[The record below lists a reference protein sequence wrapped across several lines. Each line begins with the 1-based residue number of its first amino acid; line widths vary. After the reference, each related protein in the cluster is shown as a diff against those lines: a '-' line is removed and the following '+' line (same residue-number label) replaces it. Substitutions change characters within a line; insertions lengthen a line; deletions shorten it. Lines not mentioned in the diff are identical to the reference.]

1 MENGKLFISLATMLF
16 LLQCNPDRKQP
27 TADSSP
33 QTPTYNL
40 TEAFPRLTFD
50 MPVELTSPEDG
61 TDRIFVVEQKGVIQV
76 FQNSHGI
83 QNSKVFLDIDKRVHS
98 GGEAGLLGM
107 AFHPDY
113 KTNGYFYLN
122 YTSGNSKT
130 LETIISRFKVS
141 ASNPNIADP
150 ESETVLMRFTQ
161 PWDNHNGGK
170 VAFGNDGFLYIG
182 TGDGGSWGDPDN
194 RAQNRK
200 VLLGK
205 ILRIDVNKSSASM
218 KYGIPADNPY
228 NQNKEGYREEV
239 YAYGMRN
246 PWRFCFDRE
255 TGQLWAGDVGQNEF
269 EEIDVIENGGNYG
282 WRILEAD
289 KCYRTD
295 TCNKDKLKASIFHY
309 RQGADTGSSITGGYV
324 CRDKNLPGLTGKYI
338 YGDFVTGNIWALTHL
353 NNKSIKNELIAKI
366 LGGLPSFGEDSKRNL
381 YVISYNPGT
390 IYKLVQK

>member
-1 MENGKLFISLATMLF
+1 MENGKLFISLATILF
-16 LLQCNPDRKQP
+16 LMHGNPDLNQP
-27 TADSSP
+27 AAGNAT
-33 QTPTYNL
+33 QTQAYKL
-40 TEAFPRLTFD
+40 AEAFPRLTFD

-76 FQNSHGI
+76 FQNAPGVQKST
-83 QNSKVFLDIDKRVHS
+83 VFLDIEKQVHS

-122 YTSGNSKT
+122 YMRGNP
-130 LETIISRFKVS
+130 LETVISRFKVS

-150 ESETVLMRFTQ
+150 KSETILLRFNQ

-170 VAFGNDGFLYIG
+170 VAFGNDGFLYIA

-200 VLLGK
+200 ELLGK
-205 ILRIDVNKSSASM
+205 ILRIDANKSSSTM
-218 KYGIPADNPY
+218 KYGIPADNPFKG
-228 NQNKEGYREEV
+228 NKDGYREEV

-246 PWRFCFDRE
+246 PWRFSFDRV

-282 WRILEAD
+282 WRILEAN
-289 KCYRTD
+289 KCYRTQ
-295 TCNKDKLKASIFHY
+295 TCNKNELKAPIFYY
-309 RQGADTGSSITGGYV
+309 RQGSDTGRSITGGYV
-324 CRDKNLPGLTGKYI
+324 CRDKNLPGLTNKYI

-353 NNKSIKNELIAKI
+353 NNKAVKNELIVRI
-366 LGGLPSFGEDSKRNL
+366 SDGLPSFGEDAKRNL
-381 YVISYNPGT
+381 YVLSYNPGK
-390 IYKLVQK
+390 IYRLVQN